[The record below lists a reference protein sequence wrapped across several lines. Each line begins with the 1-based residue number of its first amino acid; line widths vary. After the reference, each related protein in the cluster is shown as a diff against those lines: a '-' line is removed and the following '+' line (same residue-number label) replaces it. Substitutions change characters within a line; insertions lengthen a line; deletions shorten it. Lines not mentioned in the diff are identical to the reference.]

1 MIKMQQQRICN
12 SNFYKSP
19 NLIGSGLTTQVYQ
32 ACQRNGKEDCSYIYK
47 DYLPGAEELEFTLI
61 ASKLGLA
68 PPSQVIECKDEKG
81 RPTAYLIQK
90 KMEGTLTQFYE
101 KYAESNPEYIEI
113 ARKKVREIIRNLL
126 VLAKIE
132 HGDLW
137 SDNILYENVGT
148 LENPTFKF
156 YVIDFEEARDLT
168 NLLQNLSKISRT
180 LAVAVRRGRNF
191 YDVIEYKPTQQQQFV
206 KQMKLKPIF

>member
-1 MIKMQQQRICN
+1 MQQQRICN

-19 NLIGSGLTTQVYQ
+19 NLIGSGITTQVYQ
-32 ACQRNGKEDCSYIYK
+32 ACKKNGQKDCSYIYK

-68 PPSQVIECKDEKG
+68 PPSQVIECKDENG
-81 RPTAYLIQK
+81 VLTEEYLIQK

-101 KYAESNPEYIEI
+101 KYFQTHPEYIEI
-113 ARKKVREIIRNLL
+113 ARQKVRKIIRDLI

-137 SDNILYENVGT
+137 SDNILYENVGS
-148 LENPTFKF
+148 LEQPNFKF

-168 NLLQNLSKISRT
+168 NLLKDVSKISRT
-180 LAVAVRRGRNF
+180 LTVPVRRGSRL
-191 YDVIEYKPTQQQQFV
+191 YEDIQYQPTQQFF
-206 KQMKLKPIF
+206 KQMKLPPIF